1 MERIIKWF
9 FRIVSIL
16 MIIVGVIAVGAA
28 LINTFKEQ
36 GIVGILFHT
45 IVFVVKMFTVVGLS
59 VGIRWAWEK

>member
-1 MERIIKWF
+1 
-9 FRIVSIL
+9 

-36 GIVGILFHT
+36 GIAGILFHT

-59 VGIRWAWEK
+59 VGIRWAWEE